1 MKLHWELLTFW
12 NEKETCGSN
21 LRSHSM
27 SNKNVFSFAKLLYLY
42 FIQYFNMNREP
53 LYIHLYIHPYICQ
66 FILYVFS
73 IVIRT
78 LFWKHTTPN
87 VVQKYLFMAFLYYT
101 QTRNKKYV
109 FYIHIQHWSPI
120 IYIILVRILLARK
133 RTNNED
139 KFNED

>member
-1 MKLHWELLTFW
+1 MKRKHVAPIWGPIQCQIKTYFLLHNYSIYIL
-12 NEKETCGSN
+12 
-21 LRSHSM
+21 
-27 SNKNVFSFAKLLYLY
+27 
-42 FIQYFNMNREP
+42 FNISIWIWSR
-53 LYIHLYIHPYICQ
+53 YLYIHPYICQ
-66 FILYVFS
+66 FISYVFS

-78 LFWKHTTPN
+78 LFWKHPKPN

-101 QTRNKKYV
+101 QTRNTKYV
-109 FYIHIQHWSPI
+109 YYIHIQHWSPI

>member
-27 SNKNVFSFAKLLYLY
+27 SNKNVFSFTKLLYLY
-42 FIQYFNMNREP
+42 FIQYFNMNLEP
-53 LYIHLYIHPYICQ
+53 LYIHPYICQ
-66 FILYVFS
+66 FISYVFS

-78 LFWKHTTPN
+78 LFWKHPKPN

-101 QTRNKKYV
+101 QTRNTKYV
-109 FYIHIQHWSPI
+109 YYIHIQHWSPI